1 MITKELLIQR
11 IQEYKETAQ
20 RFNDDSKVNLGAA
33 MALEQLLPEL
43 EKEEDKQ
50 E

>member
-1 MITKELLIQR
+1 MITKELLMQR

-20 RFNDDSKVNLGAA
+20 RLNDDSKANLGAA

-43 EKEEDKQ
+43 EEDKEED
-50 E
+50 

>member
-1 MITKELLIQR
+1 MITKELLNQK

-20 RFNDDSKVNLGAA
+20 RLNDDSKANLGAA

-43 EKEEDKQ
+43 KEDKQ
-50 E
+50 EE

>member
-20 RFNDDSKVNLGAA
+20 RLNDDSKAHLGAA

-43 EKEEDKQ
+43 EEEDKQ

>member
-1 MITKELLIQR
+1 MITKELLVQR

-20 RFNDDSKVNLGAA
+20 RLNDDSKANVGAA

-43 EKEEDKQ
+43 KEDKQ
-50 E
+50 ED

>member
-1 MITKELLIQR
+1 MITKELLEQR

-20 RFNDDSKVNLGAA
+20 RLNDDSKAHLGAA

-43 EKEEDKQ
+43 EKEDTQK
-50 E
+50 

>member
-1 MITKELLIQR
+1 MITKELLMQR

-20 RFNDDSKVNLGAA
+20 RLNDDSKANLGAA

-43 EKEEDKQ
+43 EEDKEE
-50 E
+50 

>member
-1 MITKELLIQR
+1 MITKELLMQR

-20 RFNDDSKVNLGAA
+20 RLNDDSKANLGAA

-43 EKEEDKQ
+43 GEDKQ
-50 E
+50 ED

>member
-1 MITKELLIQR
+1 MITKELLKQR

-20 RFNDDSKVNLGAA
+20 RLNDDSKANLGAA

-43 EKEEDKQ
+43 EEDKEE
-50 E
+50 